1 MGTLNAEASRYIS
14 LTPENGTQFTAGQKI
29 EINVKP
35 SIGFIKGRASYI
47 SFTLER
53 DTDNARMAHP
63 FNTVGANG
71 WVERMDIFSLNS
83 GQLLES
89 LTNYNIMAS
98 IENQYLHEGNDDLVI
113 KQGCLEPLRSHVIAQ
128 NAANKAITSDAEHAI
143 VGQFGATRLSTIS
156 NDGFDKGFGRKF
168 VIPIRSGIFNHYG
181 EDEKLTP
188 NVLLGGLRI
197 EITCA
202 RAEHALSGLSSQDD
216 TGANHEMM
224 SYATGFP
231 IEDIAGANIA
241 ITTADCRSAQNL
253 GLSVGNQVVLTN
265 ADGSVAETR
274 GITAIDHNANKM
286 RVTFDGGALT
296 IGGGGGGGNNPRIHH
311 PATAKLKYIIRDV
324 EMKVLEIIPPPNAM
338 KNVVKESQ
346 VDFISYE
353 TFLDNLPATS
363 LSHQTRFPSIATR
376 AKCIMTHYINDNG
389 AHDEFKPLHYIGGN
403 PTHTAL
409 NSVQYSINN
418 KLYPLKA
425 YNPDC
430 KADRI
435 VAYNEIVKA
444 FASIGKTVKRLGDSR
459 GGGQADYNFTYVT
472 ARELARGKD
481 FVYQLKDAEAELR
494 TEYSQVRGNNF
505 RLINFV
511 FSVRSVMIE
520 DGSVSLVL

>member
-1 MGTLNAEASRYIS
+1 MGTLNAESSRYIS
-14 LTPENGTQFTAGQKI
+14 LTPENGTQFTSNQKI

-47 SFTLER
+47 SFDLER
-53 DTDNARMAHP
+53 DTDNALMAHP

-71 WVERMDIFSLNS
+71 WIERMDIFSLNS

-89 LTNYNIMAS
+89 LTNYNIMANL
-98 IENQYLHEGNDDLVI
+98 ENQYCHEGNDDLVI
-113 KQGCLEPLRSHVIAQ
+113 KQGCLEPLRSHIVTQ
-128 NAANKAITSDAEHAI
+128 NSANKTIVSAHQIVAIQEE
-143 VGQFGATRLSTIS
+143 GASRLSTIS
-156 NDGFDKGFGRKF
+156 NDGFDKGFARKF

-202 RAEHALSGLSSQDD
+202 KAEHALSKVHSQDD
-216 TGANHEMM
+216 VGALHKM
-224 SYATGFP
+224 SDYANGFP
-231 IEDIAGANIA
+231 INNIGAANVA

-253 GLSVGNQVVLTN
+253 GLSVGRQVLIANQESSVV
-265 ADGSVAETR
+265 VTR
-274 GITAIDHNANKM
+274 NITAIRHNANKM
-286 RVTFDGGALT
+286 EVTFDGAALT
-296 IGGGGGGGNNPRIHH
+296 IGGGGGAGTNARICH
-311 PATAKLKYIIRDV
+311 PANQKLKYIIRDL
-324 EMKVLEIIPPPNAM
+324 EMKVLEVIPPPNMM

-363 LSHQTRFPSIATR
+363 LSHQTRFPSVATR
-376 AKCIMTHYINDNG
+376 AKCIMTHYMDDGFVN
-389 AHDEFKPLHYIGGN
+389 DEFSPSHYHGAN
-403 PTHTAL
+403 PSFTHL
-409 NSVQYSINN
+409 NSIQYSINN
-418 KLYPLKA
+418 KLYPLRA

-444 FASIGKTVKRLGDSR
+444 FASIGKTVKRLGDSK
-459 GGGQADYNFTYVT
+459 GGGQADYNFTYIT
-472 ARELARGKD
+472 ARELARGKE

-494 TEYSQVRGNNF
+494 SEYSAVRTRNH

-511 FSVRSVMIE
+511 FSVRSIMVE
-520 DGSVSLVL
+520 DGAVSLVL